1 MAKSKLPAKQEMFVQ
16 EYLKDLNATAA
27 YKRSYPNCKSA
38 TAARVESTRL
48 LASPSIRARV
58 DAYRSRAE
66 KNTNVSQER
75 VLKELATVAFA
86 SIGLMCDWDADND
99 LTLKP
104 KTELTPEDMAAIQ
117 SIQSNDQ
124 FYQNERIGR
133 RINFK
138 MHDKLKA
145 LELLCKHLGILDGT
159 GAGNTGDRVDVTQRL
174 RKSLRAFMGE

>member
-1 MAKSKLPAKQEMFVQ
+1 MEKLTPKQEKFCE
-16 EYLKDLNATAA
+16 EYLIDLSATKA
-27 YKRSYPNCKSA
+27 YERAYPGCKSNN
-38 TAARVESTRL
+38 TARTNGAKL
-48 LASPSIRARV
+48 LA
-58 DAYRSRAE
+58 
-66 KNTNVSQER
+66 NTNIRERIDASRKRLQKKTDVTQER

-86 SIGLMCDWDADND
+86 SIGLMCDWDEDND

-104 KTELTPEDMAAIQ
+104 KKDLTPEDMAAIQ

-159 GAGNTGDRVDVTQRL
+159 GAGNTSDRDDVTRRL

>member
-1 MAKSKLPAKQEMFVQ
+1 MAKSKALTPKQESFVQ

-27 YKRSYPNCKSA
+27 YKRAFGSKDG
-38 TAARVESTRL
+38 TARTESSKL
-48 LASPSIRARV
+48 LANPIIRARV
-58 DAYRSRAE
+58 DAYRFRAE
-66 KNTNVSQER
+66 KKTNVTQER

-86 SIGLMCDWDADND
+86 SIGLMCDWDDDND

-104 KTELTPEDMAAIQ
+104 KTDLTPEDMAAIQ

-159 GAGNTGDRVDVTQRL
+159 GARNTGDRVDVTQRL